1 MKLNEIDDIC
11 NPKSCKNS
19 SIQSNEVAK
28 YCTDA
33 NAQIQNRCCLNKT
46 NDSEIIGFV

>member
-1 MKLNEIDDIC
+1 MKSNEIDDIC

-19 SIQSNEVAK
+19 STQSNEVAK

-33 NAQIQNRCCLNKT
+33 NAVIENRCCFNKV
-46 NDSEIIGFV
+46 NHSDIIGFV

>member
-1 MKLNEIDDIC
+1 MKSNDVGDIC

-28 YCTDA
+28 YCADA
-33 NAQIQNRCCLNKT
+33 NALIENRCCFNKT
-46 NDSEIIGFV
+46 NDSDIIGFV